1 MLNGDFIFMVWGLS
15 LRTSI
20 FMKYKSLHMEHV
32 RIKPLDYTFIMY
44 VVNFRCIPKPQNIFK
59 SAEFVLIKLFSLL
72 C

>member
-1 MLNGDFIFMVWGLS
+1 
-15 LRTSI
+15 
-20 FMKYKSLHMEHV
+20 MEHV

-44 VVNFRCIPKPQNIFK
+44 VVNFRCIPKPQNIFT